1 MLNMEMLKK
10 MSFEEGSAYLKE
22 NGFWESDT
30 AVDESAKVADVY
42 FTNEDDETISFVTV
56 YSKME
61 RAEDGS
67 WDTEIEKEYW
77 EEL

>member
-42 FTNEDDETISFVTV
+42 FTNEDDEMISFVTI
-56 YSKME
+56 YSKMKK
-61 RAEDGS
+61 AADGS

>member
-61 RAEDGS
+61 RAKDGS

>member
-1 MLNMEMLKK
+1 MLNIETLKT
-10 MSFEEGSAYLKE
+10 MNFEAGKKYLE
-22 NGFWESDT
+22 EHGFWESDT

-42 FTNEDDETISFVTV
+42 FTNENDETVSFVTV